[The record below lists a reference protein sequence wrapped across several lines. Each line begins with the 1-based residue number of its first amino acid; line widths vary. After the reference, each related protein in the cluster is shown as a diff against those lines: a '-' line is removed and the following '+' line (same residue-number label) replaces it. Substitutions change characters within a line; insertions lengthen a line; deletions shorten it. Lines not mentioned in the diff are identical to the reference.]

1 MRKRKE
7 IEYVVS
13 ERIVK
18 QYFVKYKDQHPEI
31 NKWVYQNEIPQ
42 EIVEKYLETKKTENI
57 DEMLRCTRIVH
68 VVDQDKKEF
77 YLEFSKKNQIHH
89 ILNKN
94 LDEEHQKAYI
104 DYLESLLKLEIKN
117 KN

>member
-18 QYFVKYKDQHPEI
+18 QYFVKYKDQHPEK

-42 EIVEKYLETKKTENI
+42 EIFEKYLETKY
-57 DEMLRCTRIVH
+57 R
-68 VVDQDKKEF
+68 
-77 YLEFSKKNQIHH
+77 SKVI
-89 ILNKN
+89 
-94 LDEEHQKAYI
+94 
-104 DYLESLLKLEIKN
+104 
-117 KN
+117 